1 MEKTI
6 MSIDRE
12 GTRKEDATRGK
23 ATQPLKRMKNMP
35 FAAMWMDPETDIL
48 REQKQTEKKNKI
60 SDDRLYIWHP
70 KRNYTNEHIYKT
82 ETHIHTQFCWLRLL
96 SSHSVA
102 KSFGSRPE
110 VATPRQERWWRLRD
124 FSELCGSSATGPLC
138 FGGTRL
144 VHIHKCG
151 VHSLTVATGE

>member
-12 GTRKEDATRGK
+12 GTRNMEDANTREGYSAIK
-23 ATQPLKRMKNMP
+23 KNENMP

-48 REQKQTEKKNKI
+48 REQKQTEKNKI
-60 SDDRLYIWHP
+60 SDDRPYIWHP

-102 KSFGSRPE
+102 N
-110 VATPRQERWWRLRD
+110 L
-124 FSELCGSSATGPLC
+124 
-138 FGGTRL
+138 
-144 VHIHKCG
+144 
-151 VHSLTVATGE
+151 